1 MSRFQDKEVVSD
13 SWDSYDVTCHENIPE
28 DIKPEVTCQDS
39 DTSNASSSNITFE
52 SEQNSNECINIMFE
66 KVMHDHYWEEW
77 EKVNAA
83 ATIFNAETERIN
95 AALLTPPDESKVNEV
110 GVVRNDSLFN
120 HNKEIQEDNQGSINL
135 EINSGD
141 THNESIASE
150 SDLPETRI
158 EKLERIVKLGVT
170 KEGKPHL
177 KAKLSKPPI
186 SPVRSTFTTVP
197 SVKTSIP
204 SPGISVID
212 HGNNTQED
220 NQYSDLIGIDIDDVL
235 PVFSVFSPKD
245 LRKIG
250 RSLKVFRKKRMLLHK
265 IKSRA
270 IKSNR
275 QMQIPCIFSSRKTG
289 LLSKVPM
296 LADMVL
302 FRKIANLQ
310 FEDLKNFND
319 NNFVSALLAK
329 IREIKKGKIL
339 SVQEL
344 IKAAKT
350 TVKRYGDA
358 SDAWEPIYN
367 YVELRC
373 RKMEKEM
380 YDIIGK
386 MCKQITSDLRPVVEV
401 DPML

>member
-1 MSRFQDKEVVSD
+1 
-13 SWDSYDVTCHENIPE
+13 
-28 DIKPEVTCQDS
+28 
-39 DTSNASSSNITFE
+39 
-52 SEQNSNECINIMFE
+52 
-66 KVMHDHYWEEW
+66 
-77 EKVNAA
+77 
-83 ATIFNAETERIN
+83 
-95 AALLTPPDESKVNEV
+95 
-110 GVVRNDSLFN
+110 
-120 HNKEIQEDNQGSINL
+120 
-135 EINSGD
+135 
-141 THNESIASE
+141 
-150 SDLPETRI
+150 
-158 EKLERIVKLGVT
+158 
-170 KEGKPHL
+170 
-177 KAKLSKPPI
+177 
-186 SPVRSTFTTVP
+186 
-197 SVKTSIP
+197 
-204 SPGISVID
+204 
-212 HGNNTQED
+212 
-220 NQYSDLIGIDIDDVL
+220 
-235 PVFSVFSPKD
+235 
-245 LRKIG
+245 
-250 RSLKVFRKKRMLLHK
+250 
-265 IKSRA
+265 
-270 IKSNR
+270 
-275 QMQIPCIFSSRKTG
+275 MQIPCIFSSRKTG